1 MKAQLKGKKN
11 NMYYYKGDFSMNEE
25 QQLRSAPGCGTFI
38 MLGLIAIVLL
48 SLVGIIFPVEILPYP
63 RSVLIVIM
71 AVSVVALVIAFLM
84 RHAHK
89 RDMQKEADDRA
100 DKLLRQGF
108 DTMGDMD
115 SEAYKL
121 AKKYTDEE

>member
-1 MKAQLKGKKN
+1 
-11 NMYYYKGDFSMNEE
+11 MNEE

-63 RSVLIVIM
+63 RPVLTGIM
-71 AVSVVALVIAFLM
+71 AVSAVALVIAFLI
-84 RHAHK
+84 RRAHK
-89 RDMQKEADDRA
+89 RDMQQEADDRA
-100 DKLLRQGF
+100 DQLLRKGF

-115 SEAYKL
+115 SEAHKL
-121 AKKYTDEE
+121 AKKYKDEE